1 MTEANLAE
9 AGTDG
14 ALPEGSESEAK
25 ARRLGWVSK
34 EEFKGDPDKHRSAE
48 EFLQRGE
55 TILPILQRDN
65 KKLHDT
71 VGRLEKKLEETTET
85 LKTFSEFASKAEERA
100 YKKARTE
107 LEAKLDTAISTADVE
122 QARQI
127 RKEMADLEVDPPKPP
142 KREQKPVGEPD
153 KPIVDPEIQSWIADN
168 DWFNKSQALRGYAS
182 EVYGEL
188 EKTYPGKSRSE
199 LLAET
204 KQRTVERFPEKFG
217 VNPKRE
223 GAAAVAAPGGVASQ
237 RKPAGKTYDD
247 LPAEA
252 KRACDKFVKNIPG
265 YTKEKYVK
273 DYEWD

>member
-9 AGTDG
+9 AGNDG
-14 ALPEGSESEAK
+14 ALPEANEAEAK

-71 VGRLEKKLEETTET
+71 VSRFEKELKETKEAAAGVED
-85 LKTFSEFASKAEERA
+85 LIRKSAERE
-100 YKKARTE
+100 YKKQLRD
-107 LEAKLDTAISTADVE
+107 LERKLDAAIETADVT

-127 RKEMADLEVDPPKPP
+127 RAEISELQTGEPAP
-142 KREQKPVGEPD
+142 KRETKPVGEPD
-153 KPIVDPEIQSWIADN
+153 KPQVDPEIQSWIDQN
-168 DWFNKSQALRGYAS
+168 DWFNKSVALRGYAT
-182 EVYGEL
+182 EVYGDL
-188 EKTYPGKSRSE
+188 EKQFPGKSRSE

-223 GAAAVAAPGGVASQ
+223 GAAAVAAPGGVAGTK
-237 RKPAGKTYDD
+237 KPAGRTYDD

-252 KRACDKFVKNIPG
+252 KKACDKFVKNIPG

>member
-9 AGTDG
+9 AETDG
-14 ALPEGSESEAK
+14 ALPEGSDAEAK

-71 VGRLEKKLEETTET
+71 VSRFEKELRETKEAAAGVED
-85 LKTFSEFASKAEERA
+85 LVRKSAEREH
-100 YKKARTE
+100 KKALRD
-107 LEAKLDTAISTADVE
+107 LERRLDAAIETADVT

-127 RKEMADLEVDPPKPP
+127 RAEISELQGGEPAP
-142 KREQKPVGEPD
+142 KREPKPVGEPD
-153 KPIVDPEIQSWIADN
+153 KPAVDPEIQSWIDQN
-168 DWFNKSQALRGYAS
+168 DWFNKSVALRGYAT
-182 EVYGEL
+182 EVYGDL
-188 EKTYPGKSRSE
+188 EKQFPGKSRSE
-199 LLAET
+199 LLSET
-204 KQRTVERFPEKFG
+204 KQRTVDRFPEKFG
-217 VNPKRE
+217 VNPKRD
-223 GAAAVAAPGGVASQ
+223 GAAAVAAPGGVASTK
-237 RKPAGKTYDD
+237 KPAGRTYDD

>member
-14 ALPEGSESEAK
+14 ALPDGSEAEAK

-71 VGRLEKKLEETTET
+71 VSRFEKELKETKEAAAGVED
-85 LKTFSEFASKAEERA
+85 LVRKSAERE
-100 YKKARTE
+100 YKKNLRD
-107 LEAKLDTAISTADVE
+107 LERKLDAAIETADVT

-127 RKEMADLEVDPPKPP
+127 RAEITELQTGEPAP
-142 KREQKPVGEPD
+142 KREPKPVGEVD
-153 KPIVDPEIQSWIADN
+153 KPAVDPEIQSWIDQN
-168 DWFNKSQALRGYAS
+168 DWFNKSVALRGYAT
-182 EVYGEL
+182 EVYGDL
-188 EKTYPGKSRSE
+188 EKQYPGKSRSE

-217 VNPKRE
+217 VNPKRD
-223 GAAAVAAPGGVASQ
+223 GAAAVAAPGGVATPKKTGG
-237 RKPAGKTYDD
+237 RTYDD

-252 KRACDKFVKNIPG
+252 KKACDKYVKQIPG

>member
-1 MTEANLAE
+1 MSEANLAE

-14 ALPEGSESEAK
+14 AEANEAEAK

-34 EEFKGDPDKHRSAE
+34 DEFKGDPDKHRSAE

-65 KKLHDT
+65 KKLHENFSK
-71 VGRLEKKLEETTET
+71 VEKELRETRET
-85 LKTFSEFASKAEERA
+85 LQSFSEFASKSEERA
-100 YKKARTE
+100 YKKAKAE
-107 LEAKLDTAISTADVE
+107 LETKLDTAISTADVD

-127 RKEMADLEVDPPKPP
+127 RKEMADLEVDPPTPP
-142 KREQKPVGEPD
+142 KREQKPIGEAD
-153 KPIVDPEIQSWIADN
+153 KPAVDPVIQSWINDN
-168 DWFNKSQALRGYAS
+168 DWFNKSLALRSYAS
-182 EVYGEL
+182 EEFGEL
-188 EKTYPGKSRSE
+188 EKRYPGKSREE

-204 KQRTVERFPEKFG
+204 KARTVEKFPEKFG
-217 VNPKRE
+217 INPKRD
-223 GAAAVAAPGGVASQ
+223 GAAAVAAPGGVAQ
-237 RKPAGKTYDD
+237 ARKPAGRTYDD

>member
-1 MTEANLAE
+1 MTEAALAE
-9 AGTDG
+9 AENVT
-14 ALPEGSESEAK
+14 EGNEAEAK

-34 EEFKGDPDKHRSAE
+34 DEFKGDPDKHRSAE

-127 RKEMADLEVDPPKPP
+127 RKEMADLETDPPKPP
-142 KREQKPVGEPD
+142 KKDPKPVGQPD
-153 KPIVDPEIQSWIADN
+153 QPQVDPEIQAWISEN

-182 EVYGEL
+182 ETYGEL
-188 EKTYPGKSRSE
+188 EKAFPGKSRSE